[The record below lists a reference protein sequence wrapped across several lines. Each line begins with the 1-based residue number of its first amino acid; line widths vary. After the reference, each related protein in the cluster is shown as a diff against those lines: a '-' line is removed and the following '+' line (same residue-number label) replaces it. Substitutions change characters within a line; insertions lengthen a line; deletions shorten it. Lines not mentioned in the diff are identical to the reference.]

1 MVKRSLFVLGVSAML
16 AMPLLASG
24 QRAPSTPGTGSG
36 PEVGGSGSSPRMEQP
51 GQRGQAE
58 VHSGDVR
65 QAQERLK
72 DAGFNPGPMDG
83 QLGAQT
89 KEALREYQK
98 AHGLPQTG
106 QLDELTREF
115 LMAQKPRE
123 APGRTQT
130 PGGSMREETRPGESM
145 PGSRSPGGSGPGSSP
160 PGGSSSGR

>member
-24 QRAPSTPGTGSG
+24 QRAPSTPATGGG
-36 PEVGGSGSSPRMEQP
+36 PEVGGSGSGTRMERQE
-51 GQRGQAE
+51 QRGQTAG
-58 VHSGDVR
+58 HPGDIR

-72 DAGFNPGPMDG
+72 DAGFNPGPADG

-98 AHGLPQTG
+98 SHGLPQTG
-106 QLDELTREF
+106 QLDEPTREL
-115 LMAQKPRE
+115 LMAQKPMD
-123 APGRTQT
+123 APGRTKT
-130 PGGSMREETRPGESM
+130 PGGFEREETRPGESM
-145 PGSRSPGGSGPGSSP
+145 PGSRSPGGSGPGSSL